1 MATFIQDGYHI
12 LVMCMLCPMLG
23 WIFSYVYYK
32 HTARITVDPDKQAD
46 MGMSLNRGSTEQM
59 KVIHQVYTLIYD
71 GAQAFLWAEYQYV
84 AVFMVG
90 FSIFILVVLGVSG
103 TGNSPW
109 VNAIF
114 TVIAFLVG
122 SLTSVLAGYVGMVIG
137 TYANARTAIAAQKS
151 LAFGFQTAFKAAV
164 VMGFCLC
171 SFGIFNLYILILLF
185 RLYYSDAM
193 TDSDNSAD
201 DTSALFEAIAGY
213 GLGGSSV
220 ALFGRVGG
228 GIYTKA
234 ADVGADLVG
243 KVENNL
249 EEDDIRNPAVIAD
262 NVGDNV
268 GDIAGM
274 GADLFGS
281 FAEASCASLV
291 IAAQTGGLSPH
302 ESSIYRHWGYVG
314 FPLVISASGI
324 VACFLT
330 SFFATLMPP
339 KEMKD
344 VEPKL
349 KGQIMISTII
359 ETILLFVVC
368 MCFMPA
374 DAYFAG
380 YVVSQVGED
389 GNIEQ
394 IGGEISV
401 KNYYL
406 FFSAAVGLW
415 AGLGI
420 GYVTEYYT
428 SNQHRPTQIVAEN
441 CATGA
446 ATNVIM
452 GLALGYESVI
462 FPACAIAVAAYVS
475 HSLAG
480 FYGVSLAALGILS
493 TLSIGLTIDAFGP
506 ISDNAGGIAE
516 MSDMANEVR
525 ERTDALDA
533 AGNTTAAI
541 GKGFAIGS
549 AAFVSLALFSGYM
562 SILQSRDVQKFA
574 TVDMLHAFP
583 FAGLLIGAMIP
594 YWFSAMTMGAVG
606 RAAHQMVKHVRRE
619 FAEFP
624 DILSVESG
632 SLRQPDYAA
641 CIDIS
646 TKASLKEMIPPGV
659 LVMSTP
665 LVVGFLFGCKCLA
678 GVLIGALVSGVCG
691 AISASNT
698 GGAWDN
704 AKKYIEQGKLT
715 KKDDFGVEVTGED
728 GRTVCLGKGSD
739 AHKASVVGDT
749 IGDPLKDTS
758 GPSLNIVM
766 KLMAVE
772 SLVFAKAFYITNDGF
787 LGYLGSLISG

>member
-1 MATFIQDGYHI
+1 MAAEFIREGYHI
-12 LVMCMLCPMLG
+12 LIFCIGCSILA
-23 WIFSYVYYK
+23 WIFSFIYYK
-32 HTARITVDPDKQAD
+32 HTAAIAVSADEVAQGGQYDEPINSSVDDKRKEIYEIY
-46 MGMSLNRGSTEQM
+46 SLIFN
-59 KVIHQVYTLIYD
+59 
-71 GAQAFLWAEYQYV
+71 GAQDFLHAEYKAILFFV
-84 AVFMVG
+84 IG
-90 FSIFILVVLGVSG
+90 FSIFLEIVLGVSDSWIQA
-103 TGNSPW
+103 T
-109 VNAIF
+109 F
-114 TVIAFLVG
+114 TVIAFIVG
-122 SLTSVLAGYVGMVIG
+122 CGTSVLAGYVGMLIG
-137 TYANARTAIAAQKS
+137 TFANARTAIACADEG
-151 LAFGFQTAFKAAV
+151 LAAGFRVAFKAAV

-171 SFGIFNLYILILLF
+171 AFGIFNLYILIMLF
-185 RLYYSDAM
+185 RLYYTDAC
-193 TDSDNSAD
+193 TSDSDSEDMTAE
-201 DTSALFEAIAGY
+201 LFEAIAGY

-249 EEDDIRNPAVIAD
+249 NEDDIRNPAVIAD

-281 FAEASCASLV
+281 FAEASCAAMV
-291 IAAQTGGLSPH
+291 IAAQTGSLTPN
-302 ESSIYRHWGYVG
+302 ESSVYQNWGYVA
-314 FPLVISASGI
+314 FPLLISCSGI
-324 VACFLT
+324 LACFIT
-330 SFFATLMPP
+330 SFFASGTQSMEL
-339 KEMKD
+339 D
-344 VEPKL
+344 GVEPKL

-359 ETILLFVVC
+359 ETVFLAIISMV
-368 MCFMPA
+368 FMPSE
-374 DAYFAG
+374 AYFAG
-380 YVVSQVGED
+380 YTVAYVDGDSVSYED
-389 GNIEQ
+389 E
-394 IGGEISV
+394 EITV

-406 FFSAAVGLW
+406 FFAAAVGLW
-415 AGLGI
+415 AGMGI

-428 SNQHRPTQIVAEN
+428 SNAHRPTQEVAQN
-441 CATGA
+441 CQTGA

-452 GLALGYESVI
+452 GLALGYESTI

-516 MSDMANEVR
+516 MSGMDEDVR
-525 ERTDALDA
+525 TRTDALDA

-562 SILQSRDVQKFA
+562 TVLQSRDISKFA
-574 TVDMLHAFP
+574 HVDLLHAFP

-594 YWFSAMTMGAVG
+594 FWFSAMTMGAVG
-606 RAAHQMVKHVRRE
+606 RAAHDMVEHVRTE
-619 FAEFP
+619 FQENPNILEP
-624 DILSVESG
+624 DENG
-632 SLRQPDYAA
+632 KMTTPDYAA
-641 CIDIS
+641 CIRIS
-646 TKASLKEMIPPGV
+646 TNASLKEMVPPGV
-659 LVMSTP
+659 LVMGTP
-665 LVVGFLFGCKCLA
+665 IVVGFLFGCKALA
-678 GVLIGALVSGVCG
+678 GVLIGAMVSSVCN
-691 AISASNT
+691 AIAASNT

-704 AKKYIEQGKLT
+704 AKKYVEQSKLEKSDGT
-715 KKDDFGVEVTGED
+715 GVYK
-728 GRTVCLGKGSD
+728 KGSEEYRPVH
-739 AHKASVVGDT
+739 AAAVVGDT

-772 SLVFAKAFYITNDGF
+772 SLVLANAFYIENPGL
-787 LGYLGSLISG
+787 LGWIASKITG

>member
-1 MATFIQDGYHI
+1 VSPADVRDGQHDQPINSSVDDKRKEIYEI
-12 LVMCMLCPMLG
+12 YSL
-23 WIFSYVYYK
+23 IF
-32 HTARITVDPDKQAD
+32 
-46 MGMSLNRGSTEQM
+46 N
-59 KVIHQVYTLIYD
+59 
-71 GAQAFLWAEYQYV
+71 GAQDFLAAEYKAIALFV
-84 AVFMVG
+84 IG
-90 FSIFILVVLGVSG
+90 FSIFLEIVLGVSDSWIQA
-103 TGNSPW
+103 T
-109 VNAIF
+109 F
-114 TVIAFLVG
+114 TVVAFIVG
-122 SLTSVLAGYVGMVIG
+122 CGTSVIAGYVGMAIG
-137 TYANARTAIAAQKS
+137 TFANARTAIACADEG
-151 LAFGFQTAFKAAV
+151 LAAGFRTAFKAAV

-171 SFGIFNLYILILLF
+171 AFGIFNLYILIMLF
-185 RLYYSDAM
+185 RLYYTDAC
-193 TDSDNSAD
+193 TSDSDSENVTAE
-201 DTSALFEAIAGY
+201 LFEAIAGY

-249 EEDDIRNPAVIAD
+249 NEDDIRNPAVIAD

-281 FAEASCASLV
+281 FAEASCAAMV
-291 IAAQTGGLSPH
+291 IAAQTGSLTPN
-302 ESSIYRHWGYVG
+302 ESSVYQNWGYVA
-314 FPLVISASGI
+314 FPLIISCSGI
-324 VACFLT
+324 LACFIT
-330 SFFATLMPP
+330 SFFASGTKQL
-339 KEMKD
+339 ELD
-344 VEPKL
+344 GVEPKL
-349 KGQIMISTII
+349 KGQIMISTLI
-359 ETILLFVVC
+359 ETVFLAIISMV
-368 MCFMPA
+368 FMPS

-380 YVVSQVGED
+380 YVVAYADDDSVAYEA
-389 GNIEQ
+389 E
-394 IGGEISV
+394 EISV

-406 FFSAAVGLW
+406 FFATAVGLW
-415 AGLGI
+415 AGMGI

-428 SNQHRPTQIVAEN
+428 SNAHTPTQEVAQN
-441 CATGA
+441 CETGA

-452 GLALGYESVI
+452 GLALGYESTI

-516 MSDMANEVR
+516 MSGMDEDVR
-525 ERTDALDA
+525 TRTDALDA

-562 SILQSRDVQKFA
+562 TVLQSRDIDKFA
-574 TVDMLHAFP
+574 HVDLLHAFP

-594 YWFSAMTMGAVG
+594 FWFSAMTMGAVG
-606 RAAHQMVKHVRRE
+606 RAAHDMVEHVRTE
-619 FAEFP
+619 FQEHP
-624 DILSVESG
+624 DILEPDDVTG
-632 SLRQPDYAA
+632 FAKPDYQA
-641 CIDIS
+641 CIKIS
-646 TKASLKEMIPPGV
+646 TEASLKEMIPPGA
-659 LVMSTP
+659 LVMGTP
-665 LVVGFLFGCKCLA
+665 IVVGFIFGCKALA
-678 GVLIGALVSGVCG
+678 GVLIGAMVSSVCN
-691 AISASNT
+691 AIAASNT

-704 AKKYIEQGKLT
+704 AKKYVEQGKLE
-715 KKDDFGVEVTGED
+715 KSDGTGPY
-728 GRTVCLGKGSD
+728 RKGTD
-739 AHKASVVGDT
+739 EYRPVHAAAVVGDT

-772 SLVFAKAFYITNDGF
+772 SLVLANAFYIENPGL
-787 LGYLGSLISG
+787 LGWIASKITG